1 MSRVVDPPAVPGP
14 DTATRRRLDVALVRR
29 VGLVAL
35 GLQFLGLVIW
45 STVLADRFSLTRDFA
60 VYHQSFWLIGHGQF
74 DPIDTLQGFPFWQAH
89 GEFLMWPLGL
99 LGDLWPHP
107 VTLLWLQD
115 LAIVAAEAVA
125 LAWLCELAADS
136 RPTAR
141 SWLPP
146 LLCASGVVLLVA
158 DPWIY
163 WSVSFDFHFE
173 IIGLPFVLLTARALS
188 RSPGSRATWWWAVLG
203 LACGGVITTYLLC
216 VGVAGV
222 VAGKRWRR
230 RGLLLGAISAAWL
243 AVLAGLGADQ
253 AFFLAT
259 GYGYLTVGPG
269 QPAPTALSLGG
280 LVSGVLTH
288 PMHAV
293 RVLWARR
300 VDIYADVSSGGLLGV
315 VLPWVLV
322 PTLVAVLEG
331 ALYSKRYP
339 GFIAPGYQVA
349 LLFVL
354 VPVGTVWV
362 LAVIGRRRSWV
373 AVVLALVVV
382 ANTVAWGAIW
392 IPRTAGRW
400 LSVTPAAAAVLASA
414 ARHIPAG
421 DEVIASQGVAGGL
434 SGRRWMYTIGAPGP
448 LPVHTSTVWVLV
460 APKQGP
466 ETVVAL
472 VSDAVIAELAGPLHA
487 RLVVHRSGVWVFRWR
502 PAPDARLEVP
512 ATVSTVAGWTVAGPA
527 GTARTTGP
535 VAGWSAAS
543 SGRPG
548 AVVSGDRW
556 QLTKGRYRADVG
568 LSSSVPVVVQAW
580 DVTAGRVLASRI
592 VAPNPRR
599 ATTSL
604 SFGLARVSPQHPDNG
619 VGPFSTLQVPPPA
632 GDDVE
637 IRVRTPGGGSVDVY
651 AVGVRRARS

>member
-1 MSRVVDPPAVPGP
+1 VNRVVDPPVSQEPGTP
-14 DTATRRRLDVALVRR
+14 TRRHFDVTFVRR
-29 VGLVAL
+29 VGLVVL
-35 GLQFLGLVIW
+35 GLQLLGLVVW

-125 LAWLCELAADS
+125 LVWLCEIAGAS
-136 RPTAR
+136 RPGAT

-146 LLCASGVVLLVA
+146 VLCVAGVVLLVA

-188 RSPGSRATWWWAVLG
+188 RSPSSRATWWWVVLG
-203 LACGGVITTYLLC
+203 LACGGVITTYLFC

-230 RGLLLGAISAAWL
+230 AGLLLVGISAGWL
-243 AVLAGLGADQ
+243 AVLAGLRADQ
-253 AFFLAT
+253 AFFLAG
-259 GYGYLTVGPG
+259 GYGYLTVGAG
-269 QPAPTALSLGG
+269 QRAPTALSLGG
-280 LVSGVLTH
+280 LVRGVLTH
-288 PMHAV
+288 PMNAA
-293 RVLWARR
+293 RVLWDRR

-322 PTLVAVLEG
+322 PAVVAVLEG
-331 ALYSKRYP
+331 ALYSKTYP
-339 GFIAPGYQVA
+339 GFIVPGYQVA

-354 VPVGTVWV
+354 VPVGTIWV
-362 LAVIGRRRSWV
+362 LGVVGRRRSWV

-382 ANTVAWGAIW
+382 ANTVAWGVVW

-400 LSVTPAAAAVLASA
+400 LSVTRGAATVLASA
-414 ARHIPAG
+414 ARYIPAA
-421 DEVIASQGVAGGL
+421 DEVIASQGVAGDL
-434 SGRRWMYTIGAPGP
+434 SGRRWMYTIGVPGS

-466 ETVVAL
+466 ETVVAS

-512 ATVSTVAGWTVAGPA
+512 AAAWTVAGWTVAGPA
-527 GTARTTGP
+527 GTAHTTGP
-535 VAGWSAAS
+535 VAGWNAAS

-548 AVVSGDRW
+548 AVVAGDGW
-556 QLTKGRYRADVG
+556 SLAKGRYRAEVDM
-568 LSSSVPVVVQAW
+568 SSSVAVVVQAW
-580 DVTAGRVLASRI
+580 DVTAGRVLASR
-592 VAPNPRR
+592 VVTPSLRR
-599 ATTSL
+599 DTVSL
-604 SFGLARVSPQHPDNG
+604 FFGLARVERRHPDNG
-619 VGPFSTLQVPPPA
+619 VGPFSTLQAPPPA

-637 IRVRTPGGGSVDVY
+637 IRVRAPGGGTVDVY
-651 AVGVRRARS
+651 GVGVGRASG